1 MPVSESTAERSAA
14 RVGVAAVSAPGG
26 VGGLGANQT
35 HGLVCA
41 HHHLYSALAR
51 GMPAPARTPGSFL
64 DILELVWWRLDR
76 ALDLDAIEWS
86 AKLGAL
92 EALERGTTCI
102 IDHHESPN
110 AIEGSLEV
118 ITAACA
124 EVGVRVNTCYGVTD
138 RHRDGFGVRGGS
150 GPRGSGTAGSVSG
163 GLGVRGGSGSAGS
176 ASAASGPAGFDVA
189 GFDAAGPMSEG
200 ARRGLE
206 ENRRHL
212 ASGASAMVGVHAAFT
227 CTDETL
233 AAAAELAAEF
243 DVGVHVHVAEGT
255 ADTAA
260 AERLAPFANEKWLL
274 IHGVHLAD
282 DHGLAGTLVHN
293 PRSNM
298 NNAVGYARPT
308 RFANP
313 VGLGTDGIGADMID
327 EFRVAYV
334 RMREDDVTAAP
345 DAAWGM
351 LEVNRDLFAES
362 RNDVVT
368 WNYED
373 MDPWRLAFTTGVTP
387 RHITV
392 NGEIVMTDGRLTRVD
407 AAEIRAKAA
416 EAAQRLFKKLEDL

>member
-1 MPVSESTAERSAA
+1 MPTWWCSANRERKRQQRAGASTS
-14 RVGVAAVSAPGG
+14 SDPGTDG
-26 VGGLGANQT
+26 DLGANQT

-110 AIEGSLEV
+110 AIEGSLAV

-138 RHRDGFGVRGGS
+138 RHRDGFGVHGGS
-150 GPRGSGTAGSVSG
+150 GPPGSMSSG
-163 GLGVRGGSGSAGS
+163 FDS
-176 ASAASGPAGFDVA
+176 AGFDVA
-189 GFDAAGPMSEG
+189 GFDTSGPMTQG
-200 ARRGLE
+200 ARRGLA

-212 ASGASAMVGVHAAFT
+212 ASGAAGMVGLHAAFT

-255 ADTAA
+255 ADTGA
-260 AERLAPFANEKWLL
+260 AERLAPFANDKWLL
-274 IHGVHLAD
+274 IHGVHLED
-282 DHGLAGTLVHN
+282 EHGLAGTVVHN

-308 RFANP
+308 RFASP
-313 VGLGTDGIGADMID
+313 VGLGTDGIGADMVD

-334 RMREDDVTAAP
+334 RMREHDVTAVP

-368 WNYED
+368 WNYDD

-387 RHITV
+387 RQITV
-392 NGEIVMTDGRLTRVD
+392 DGETVMEDGRLTKVD
-407 AAEIRAKAA
+407 ATEIRVKAA
-416 EAAQRLFKKLEDL
+416 EAAQRLFEKLEDL